1 MVMLV
6 IVIKVII
13 IMVIILMKL
22 IIMRVRVRVW
32 LLSPSVFWSAL
43 IAALAL
49 LFGFLVVTLLGVEV
63 VSGRLARLPLPEVV
77 RGILS
82 SCPS

>member
-6 IVIKVII
+6 IVIKVIMMI
-13 IMVIILMKL
+13 IILMEL
-22 IIMRVRVRVW
+22 IIMRVRVGVW
-32 LLSPSVFWSAL
+32 LFSPSVFWSAL

-63 VSGRLARLPLPEVV
+63 VSGRLARLPLLEVV